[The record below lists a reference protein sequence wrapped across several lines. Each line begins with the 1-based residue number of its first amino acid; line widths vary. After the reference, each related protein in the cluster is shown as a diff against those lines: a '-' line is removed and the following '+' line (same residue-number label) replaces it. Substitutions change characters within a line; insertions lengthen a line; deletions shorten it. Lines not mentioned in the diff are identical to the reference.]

1 MKMIGY
7 EKDYKWEVEECV
19 NPTTI
24 SLWSPNDELLESVV
38 YTCEH
43 EPIFGFD
50 CWDVYKINEILNA
63 LIQKHIG

>member
-1 MKMIGY
+1 MIGY
-7 EKDYKWEVEECV
+7 EKGYKWEVEECV

-24 SLWSPNDELLESVV
+24 SLWNPNDELLDSVV

-50 CWDVYKINEILNA
+50 CWDVYKINDILNA
-63 LIQKHIG
+63 LIQKHIKE